1 MRCPNCGTENEDG
14 VRFCKGCGSEM
25 RTPEGNRGASPN
37 YSTQAPLP
45 TVDSGEDYT
54 PISMWGYFGY
64 QLLFGIPCVGFIL
77 ILIFSFGGKKNVNVK
92 NFARSYFCYM
102 IVLIALV
109 FLLSLF
115 GGGLT

>member
-25 RTPEGNRGASPN
+25 RTPAGNRGASPN

-54 PISMWGYFGY
+54 PISMWVVLC
-64 QLLFGIPCVGFIL
+64 QDLVQVKMRN
-77 ILIFSFGGKKNVNVK
+77 FSPF
-92 NFARSYFCYM
+92 
-102 IVLIALV
+102 
-109 FLLSLF
+109 
-115 GGGLT
+115 